1 MAKLAVYLATFA
13 LVLFVAHASITTVTV
28 DEEDTWRPS
37 RRSQS
42 SCQEQIR
49 EQDHLKDCQK
59 YMEEECSCSSSSRR
73 CNRQCNRYLDSCCW
87 HLEKMDNQCR
97 CPGLKHAAMQQM
109 KGQMGREEMQEL
121 YEAAEKI
128 MSKCDMQPRRCD
140 FPSRDRA

>member
-13 LVLFVAHASITTVTV
+13 LGFFVAHVSITTVAV

-49 EQDHLKDCQK
+49 EQDHLK
-59 YMEEECSCSSSSRR
+59 CSCSSSSSR
-73 CNRQCNRYLDSCCW
+73 CNRQCSRHLDSWCW
-87 HLEKMDNQCR
+87 QLEKLDNQCR

-121 YEAAEKI
+121 FEAAEKI

-140 FPSRDRA
+140 FPSRDRV